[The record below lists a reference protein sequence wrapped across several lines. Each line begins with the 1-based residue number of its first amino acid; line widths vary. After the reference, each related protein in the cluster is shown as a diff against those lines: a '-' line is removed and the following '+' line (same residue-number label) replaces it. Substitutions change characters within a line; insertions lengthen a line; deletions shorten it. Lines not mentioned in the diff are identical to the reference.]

1 MRNYRPVFLL
11 AAVVVVAGFCAAQSM
26 VLEIPRQS
34 QHAVVSQRLGITDIT
49 INYHRPLVNNRKVWG
64 TLVPYGQTWRAGANE
79 NTTIAFSD
87 PVMIEGKPL
96 EKGIYGLSMIPTEN
110 DWTIVFSRNY
120 TSWGAF
126 TYDQKEDALRV
137 TVKPQASDFHDALTY
152 DFDQLKPDST
162 LVTLRWEKVAVPFKV
177 SVDVPHLVEA
187 SLPKQLRSLSQY
199 IWVSWD
205 EAANYVLDNKLDP
218 QLALTYADKSIQN
231 EERFE
236 NLVTKSKA
244 LERLGKNDDAMAVR
258 SKAFEKG
265 TALQVHFYARG
276 LQNDKRQDEAFAI
289 FRSNAAK
296 YPSAWVV
303 HTGMARVYCGGGD
316 FDNAVKE
323 MKLAVAGAGD
333 PQQKTYLEGLVRR
346 LEAKEDIN
354 K

>member
-1 MRNYRPVFLL
+1 VRNYRPVFLL
-11 AAVVVVAGFCAAQSM
+11 ASVVVVAGFCAAQSM

-96 EKGIYGLSMIPTEN
+96 EKGIYGLSMIPTET

-236 NLVTKSKA
+236 NLITKSKA
-244 LERLGKNDDAMAVR
+244 LDRLDKKDDAMAVR

-296 YPSAWVV
+296 YPNAWVV
-303 HTGMARVYCGGGD
+303 HTGMARVYSGGGD
-316 FDNAVKE
+316 FDSAVKE
-323 MKLAVAGAGD
+323 MKLAVAGAAD